1 VDGPEFDPSVE
12 LAALPPPEDAP
23 EDLGKLAK
31 DYLASLR
38 SRVRAWHDSG
48 AGGGAVVAAYTAGI
62 DRLIQYLYDAATE
75 SYRRRYVQL
84 DQRCTVAAQGG
95 YGRAELNPQS
105 DIDLLVLFPHK
116 ITPYVEVVTEKVLLS
131 LFDARLQ
138 VGHAVR
144 TVRDCVRLAAEDWK
158 VKTSLIDVRSICG
171 DRPLYDELTRAL
183 DREVKARGTAKFLR
197 QTIAASEER
206 HHEYGDSIYLLEP
219 HLKMGQGGLRDLHT
233 AMWVAKIKF
242 KVTDLRELVVKG
254 VTNAGELRE
263 LEQARDFVFRV
274 RNALHFISNSH
285 QDQLTFEFQEIIA
298 ASLGYTDA
306 LKDGPRGVERFMKD
320 YYLNA
325 ASVTR
330 FADMVIERALQQ
342 PTPYRLLGR
351 MTARTIRD
359 GVQIVG
365 KQLGVTRST
374 VITDDPTNLVRLF
387 ADVQRHGVKLSPGLA
402 DLIRAHAG
410 LISDEVRNDPRV
422 IEAFMAILRAPVRVY
437 ETLLDMHKLGV
448 LGELI
453 PEWAHLRCLV
463 QHDLYHIYTVDEH
476 SLMGIRELER
486 LREGEHAA
494 RAPLLTQAM
503 REVDKVELLYLGM
516 MLHDVGKGLG
526 GGHSEKGA
534 AFARLVA
541 DRLKFNEDDA
551 NELEF
556 MVRYHLM
563 MSHLAQRRDLGDD
576 KLVIEFARRIG
587 TPEALRRLYLLTYA
601 DMKAVGPKVWNNWKD
616 MLVGEAY
623 MRVQEVFS
631 RGFEPEDRAERIA
644 RIRERAVAAVR
655 AERGEASADA
665 VARFLDTMPPV
676 YYLSTP
682 EGLIAEHAE
691 LVERVKADGLATDI
705 THYAACEFSE
715 FTVATHDR
723 PGLFAMLTGV
733 LAANNMNI
741 VGARIA
747 TSVDGIALDAF
758 RVSHLERREI
768 VLDEERWARVRDLLA
783 DVLAGQ
789 KRVDEVIARAERP
802 GLLSRKFT
810 PRVATEVVV
819 DNAVSSE
826 FTVVDVYT
834 HDRIGVL
841 YRIAST
847 FFRLGLDIHIAK
859 ITTNVDQVLDVFYV
873 SEANGQ
879 KSKRAA
885 EIREALFAAL
895 AEDRAERSASGTE
908 SGAAG
913 TSEARA

>member
-1 VDGPEFDPSVE
+1 MDLQEFDPLVE
-12 LAALPPPEDAP
+12 LAALPAPADAP
-23 EDLGKLAK
+23 EDLGRLSR
-31 DYLASLR
+31 DYLGSLR
-38 SRVRAWHDSG
+38 SRVRALHDSG
-48 AGGGAVVAAYTAGI
+48 AGGGAVVAAYTTGI

-95 YGRAELNPQS
+95 YGRGELNPQS

-131 LFDARLQ
+131 LYDARLQ

-144 TVRDCVRLAAEDWK
+144 TVRDCVRLAGEDWK

-171 DRPLYDELTRAL
+171 DRPLYDDLARAL
-183 DREVKARGTAKFLR
+183 DREVKARGTARFLR
-197 QTIAASEER
+197 QTVAASEER

-242 KVTDLRELVVKG
+242 KLADLRELVVKG
-254 VTNAGELRE
+254 IINAGELRE
-263 LEQARDFVFRV
+263 LEQARDFLFRV
-274 RNALHFISNSH
+274 RNALHFVANSH
-285 QDQLTFEFQEIIA
+285 QDQLTFEFQEVIA
-298 ASLGYTDA
+298 ASLGYSDA
-306 LKDGPRGVERFMKD
+306 RQDGPRGVERFMKD

-325 ASVTR
+325 AAITR
-330 FADMVIERALQQ
+330 FADIVIERALQQ

-351 MTARTIRD
+351 MIARNIRD
-359 GVQIVG
+359 GVQIAG
-365 KQLGVTRST
+365 KQLGVTRSSIVT
-374 VITDDPTNLVRLF
+374 EDPTNLVRLF
-387 ADVQRHGVKLSPGLA
+387 ADAQRHGVKLSPGLA
-402 DLIRAHAG
+402 DLIRANADRV
-410 LISDEVRNDPRV
+410 SDDVRNDPEV
-422 IEAFMAILRAPVRVY
+422 IDAFMAILRAPARVY

-448 LGELI
+448 LGALI
-453 PEWAHLRCLV
+453 PEWAHLLCLV

-486 LREGEHAA
+486 LRAGEHATS
-494 RAPLLTQAM
+494 APLLTQAM

-534 AFARLVA
+534 KFARAIA

-576 KLVIEFARRIG
+576 RLVIEFARRIG

-616 MLVGEAY
+616 MLLGEAY
-623 MRVQEVFS
+623 MRVQEVFA
-631 RGFEPEDRAERIA
+631 RGLEPEDRAERIA
-644 RIRERAVAAVR
+644 RIRERVIAAAR
-655 AERGEASADA
+655 AERGDEIADG
-665 VARFLDTMPPV
+665 VARFLDTMPAT
-676 YYLSTP
+676 YELSTP
-682 EGLIAEHAE
+682 EGLIAEHAA
-691 LVERVKADGLATDI
+691 LVERAKSDGLATGL
-705 THYAACEFSE
+705 THYPACEFSE
-715 FTVATHDR
+715 FTVATRDR
-723 PGLFAMLTGV
+723 PGLFAMLSGV
-733 LAANNMNI
+733 LAASNMNI

-747 TSVDGIALDAF
+747 TSIDGIALDAF

-768 VLDEERWARVRDLLA
+768 VLDEERWARVLDLLR
-783 DVLAGQ
+783 DVLAGR
-789 KRVDEVIARAERP
+789 KRIDEVIARAERP
-802 GLLSRKFT
+802 GVLSRKFT
-810 PRVATEVVV
+810 PRVATEVVI
-819 DNAVSSE
+819 DNSVSSE
-826 FTVVDVYT
+826 RTVVDVYT

-841 YRIAST
+841 YRIART

-873 SEANGQ
+873 SESDGQ
-879 KSKRAA
+879 KSARSD
-885 EIREALFAAL
+885 EIREALLDAL
-895 AEDRAERSASGTE
+895 SEDRDERAAAGAEGA
-908 SGAAG
+908 AAG
-913 TSEARA
+913 TGEARV